1 MLNGLAGLRA
11 LFRPE
16 SLRFRPFRTVTTST
30 NPLSYPGKPEDDY
43 DAIIIGAGH
52 NGLVAAGYL
61 QKAGINVCVLERRPV
76 IGGAAV
82 TEEIVPGFKFSRASY
97 LLSLLRPSIIRDL
110 KLKVGLQTTFTLI
123 AF

>member
-1 MLNGLAGLRA
+1 MLNGLACLRA
-11 LFRPE
+11 LFRRE
-16 SLRFRPFRTVTTST
+16 SLRFRPLRTVTTST

-43 DAIIIGAGH
+43 DAIIVGAGH

-61 QKAGINVCVLERRPV
+61 QQAGINVCVLERRPV

-82 TEEIVPGFKFSRASY
+82 TEEMVPGFKFSRASY

-110 KLKVGLQTTFTLI
+110 KLKVGLPTTFTLI